1 MKKRGIVTDYLPWL
15 LIAVA
20 ALVIFV
26 IAYIV
31 LKDSG
36 VSLIERIK
44 EIFSGR

>member
-20 ALVIFV
+20 ALVIFG

-31 LKDSG
+31 LTKSG
-36 VSLIERIK
+36 VSFIERIK